1 MLVLNDPPD
10 RFQERPTD
18 PNTWTDTDDAGGK
31 LPPDTTRRRR
41 RRDI

>member
-1 MLVLNDPPD
+1 MTMD
-10 RFQERPTD
+10 RFQDRPTD
-18 PNTWTDTDDAGGK
+18 PWTDTDDAGGK